1 MQQSSARTGDPQ
13 FVLSWLGGGVH
24 LQGQRSVARAGDRR
38 RVKARERAGGQA
50 ADAEIHR
57 PGETLQGHNAEGKG
71 SCSTAMRASDSG
83 STAARLSRPSQ
94 SEVIVFSSASGDS
107 GMGSGY
113 LVTRS
118 QRSSI
123 WESVRVSA
131 TRT

>member
-57 PGETLQGHNAEGKG
+57 PGETLQSHNAEGKG
-71 SCSTAMRASDSG
+71 FCSTAMNQDCLTRRFSKRKV
-83 STAARLSRPSQ
+83 ARRSEERRVGKECRTRWSRKHQ
-94 SEVIVFSSASGDS
+94 KRKKKE
-107 GMGSGY
+107 
-113 LVTRS
+113 TR
-118 QRSSI
+118 
-123 WESVRVSA
+123 
-131 TRT
+131 